1 MEELNGRW
9 SNGPEFLQLPEE
21 FWPQETMKAVSEEEM
36 ERRQVKAVCEVKKVE
51 QAINPEKFSNW
62 RKLIR
67 VTARIQRLAKKIS
80 FRKHAQEGRNG
91 PLTPEEL
98 ESAELFWI
106 KAAQNDLHRRK
117 EKGEFKSLSP
127 FLDGK
132 GVIRVGGRVDEAIIS
147 YDAKHPALLPSNHWI
162 SWLITRHAHQYGHNG
177 VAATTA
183 RTRRKFWILKGN
195 KLSKAVKFK
204 CAFCREM
211 AHKAETQLMANLP
224 ALRLAPYTLPFYMTA
239 CDYFGPYNVKISRNK
254 TAKRYGVLFT
264 CLNTRAVHLEM
275 AVDLTTM
282 EFLQVLRRFLAIR
295 GRPAV
300 ILSDNGSQFV
310 GAEKELRQMVSDINE
325 EEVKEFCG
333 EKGMQ
338 WKFITPG
345 APHQNGCA
353 EALVK
358 TCKSAL
364 KKAVGSQVLTPLELY
379 TILLEVAN
387 LVNQRPIG
395 RIPNDPDDGSYIC
408 PNDILLGRASSG
420 IPQGP
425 FKGTNNP
432 RHRVEFVQKIIDSF
446 WKRWNRDVFPS
457 LVPRKKWQVER
468 RNVRPD
474 DIVVVADPNALQGKW
489 SIGRVLEVHLDLTVE
504 CEMLKSRRRR
514 ECTADP

>member
-1 MEELNGRW
+1 MMQN
-9 SNGPEFLQLPEE
+9 
-21 FWPQETMKAVSEEEM
+21 
-36 ERRQVKAVCEVKKVE
+36 
-51 QAINPEKFSNW
+51 
-62 RKLIR
+62 
-67 VTARIQRLAKKIS
+67 
-80 FRKHAQEGRNG
+80 
-91 PLTPEEL
+91 TPPPP
-98 ESAELFWI
+98 I
-106 KAAQNDLHRRK
+106 
-117 EKGEFKSLSP
+117 
-127 FLDGK
+127 
-132 GVIRVGGRVDEAIIS
+132 
-147 YDAKHPALLPSNHWI
+147 LPSNHWI

-183 RTRRKFWILKGN
+183 RTRRKFWILRGN
-195 KLSKAVKFK
+195 KLNKAVKFK
-204 CAFCREM
+204 CGFSREM

-224 ALRLAPYTLPFYMTA
+224 TLRLAPYTPPFYMTA
-239 CDYFGPYNVKISRNK
+239 CDYFGPYNVKTSRNK
-254 TAKRYGVLFT
+254 TSKHYGVLFT
-264 CLNTRAVHLEM
+264 CLNTQAVHLEM
-275 AVDLTTM
+275 AADITTM

-300 ILSDNGSQFV
+300 ILSDKGSQFV
-310 GAEKELRQMVSDINE
+310 SAEKELLQMVGDINE

-338 WKFITPG
+338 WKFIAPG

-364 KKAVGSQVLTPLELY
+364 KKAAGSQVLTPLELF

-395 RIPNDPDDGSYIC
+395 RISNDPDDGSYIC
-408 PNDILLGRASSG
+408 PNDILLGRASSE

-432 RHRVEFVQKIIDSF
+432 RHGVEFVQKIIDSF
-446 WKRWNRDVFPS
+446 WRRWSRDVFPS

-474 DIVVVADPNALQGKW
+474 GIVVVSDPNALRGKW
-489 SIGRVLEVHLDLTVE
+489 SIGRILEVHSGPDGRVRNVE
-504 CEMLKSRRRR
+504 VKTSTGIYSRPITKIAVIHPA
-514 ECTADP
+514 EGDD